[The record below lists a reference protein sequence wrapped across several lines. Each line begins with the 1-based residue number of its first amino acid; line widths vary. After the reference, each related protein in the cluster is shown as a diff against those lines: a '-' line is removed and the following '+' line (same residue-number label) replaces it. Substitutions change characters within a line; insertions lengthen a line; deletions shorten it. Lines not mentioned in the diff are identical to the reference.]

1 MKKYIVLFLFITIV
15 VICVFYILSEF
26 NKLPNDKISLS
37 SYDPP
42 PPAEPIRPGIGDI
55 VITGPERKPLLFTI
69 DLSSNSNAID
79 WQRLM
84 SNDPNATITVYG
96 YIDENGIFYIRKLDD
111 AGHTNVGRIISKIME
126 TWRYTFYKTGDIQF
140 YFNLPSKEAK
150 LIVDIS
156 DLKRNPIIADF
167 ITIHNGMLYHIS
179 KLSSDLVNY
188 GSIN

>member
-1 MKKYIVLFLFITIV
+1 MKKYIILFLSITII
-15 VICVFYILSEF
+15 VIFMLYIFSAL
-26 NKLPNDKISLS
+26 NKLPNDRISIS
-37 SYDPP
+37 SYNPP

-55 VITGPERKPLLFTI
+55 IITGPERKPLLFTI
-69 DLSSNSNAID
+69 DLSSNSEAID

-126 TWRYTFYKTGDIQF
+126 TWRYTFYKTGEIQF
-140 YFNLPSKEAK
+140 YFNFPSKEAK
-150 LIVDIS
+150 LIIDIS
-156 DLKRNPIIADF
+156 DLVRNPIIADF
-167 ITIHNGMLYHIS
+167 VSIHNGILYNIS
-179 KLSSDLVNY
+179 RLSTDLVNF